1 MITHLPTD
9 LVKEIR
15 RLHSTNETA
24 ARFFEWAAGRQRDA
38 RETTVDH
45 LTYLLRIGRREALEL
60 AKSLDKLGCGE
71 FLVGRRGAKSRIKWQ
86 FSLRSMGDVAKG
98 GADQLTKVAVE
109 DQEDLESMEPHEVGG
124 ENGDIQHS
132 YQLRSDRRL
141 MLSLP
146 RDLTKKEAERLA
158 TFIQSLPFQ
167 D

>member
-9 LVKEIR
+9 LVKELR
-15 RLHSTNETA
+15 RLYSTDEVA
-24 ARFFEWAAGRQRDA
+24 ARFFDWAAGRQRDA
-38 RETTVDH
+38 RETTIDH
-45 LTYLLRIGRREALEL
+45 LTYLLRIGRREAMDL

-98 GADQLTKVAVE
+98 GADQLTKVTVE
-109 DQEDLESMEPHEVGG
+109 DQEDLESTEPHKVGG
-124 ENGDIQHS
+124 NGDIQHS
-132 YQLRSDRRL
+132 YQLRSDCRL
-141 MLSLP
+141 ALSLP